1 MRYSKFE
8 VGYEKKKIYKMRF
21 SKRTT
26 YKFNKTLGEKKPLE
40 EDPEE
45 DC

>member
-8 VGYEKKKIYKMRF
+8 VGYEKNIIYKMRF

-26 YKFNKTLGEKKPLE
+26 HKFNKTLGEKKPLE